1 MRFDEKG
8 EKGIRMASM
17 LVTVITL
24 VSLADIFF
32 DALLSCLL
40 LLWKHTAG
48 GIAVPVLGDGKEIE
62 LKLLSWISFGLAVV
76 AVYGLRKRLK
86 AVFQGKPWRWYAIL
100 ILPLL
105 MVAIVIYMANW
116 GASYGVFFRSAGDM
130 GIYCDQIFTYI
141 GWGVL
146 SGLSLF
152 AVAVSVFGM
161 DKIYVEQKKAEQY
174 RVQAAVYQTLEE
186 QYTQAERLRHD
197 LKNHVLALRGLWE
210 EKAWE
215 KLGDYLKRMEDGA
228 RFGKG
233 EEATGNLLDNAL
245 EACGRL
251 QQKGKEKGPGEPPF
265 IRVQAQ
271 TVKSC
276 FLLEVINSMD
286 AEEQREEMI
295 KNRREEREEQQKKL
309 EEERE
314 KNKNDKIVDTVEI
327 SEDGKVLLKENTAAE
342 SGAVDGVGADG
353 ANPDGETN
361 GKPKADP
368 EPVFYSSAGTVEQSE
383 NTGTKVSASV

>member
-1 MRFDEKG
+1 MRFDVKG

-86 AVFQGKPWRWYAIL
+86 AVFQG
-100 ILPLL
+100 
-105 MVAIVIYMANW
+105 
-116 GASYGVFFRSAGDM
+116 
-130 GIYCDQIFTYI
+130 
-141 GWGVL
+141 
-146 SGLSLF
+146 
-152 AVAVSVFGM
+152 
-161 DKIYVEQKKAEQY
+161 EQ
-174 RVQAAVYQTLEE
+174 
-186 QYTQAERLRHD
+186 
-197 LKNHVLALRGLWE
+197 
-210 EKAWE
+210 
-215 KLGDYLKRMEDGA
+215 
-228 RFGKG
+228 
-233 EEATGNLLDNAL
+233 
-245 EACGRL
+245 
-251 QQKGKEKGPGEPPF
+251 PF

-368 EPVFYSSAGTVEQSE
+368 EPAFYSSAGTVEQSE